1 MGKLSDRIRSMIAR
15 QVKNRGIVVWY
26 DPEKAYTGLVQ
37 NLDIP
42 ETTVLLYTDS
52 FFRLRHELELHLE
65 FVTAEGKPKD
75 GCGVAPNVVVYVP
88 MERGETSFAL
98 IEAETA
104 GVVVEPGAEAPEKNS
119 RLRVQAESFF
129 LEVAPEKAAHLARQ
143 VEEGLLT
150 LEDLDR
156 ISEEVGS
163 ITSGALKLVFGA
175 ASPIESVIEFAS
187 GSGKDAK
194 ISEKKALG
202 ELQSL
207 VQSEL
212 GLDFGDT
219 SSPEEARHTLR
230 RMILLAEF
238 TAAIPEPGRPG
249 ALGTVSMPEKPVHL
263 NALRHLCETW
273 RHRGDFREGYTQAAR
288 DLEKVAGIAQMKL
301 NPVDVETVET
311 FPCIESLLIRS
322 AQTSLLEVR
331 MEEASRLAESRLKSF
346 WSREQPELLLRWSA
360 LALAGRFMTEAA
372 KVRGRIKR
380 LDFSAGEMVRAYAL
394 FSEPWMMADRFHR
407 HWESRLLNLDPDET
421 EEDDF
426 EKLTAKVRRE
436 YAELVDE
443 MNRAFAG
450 RFQKAGFEIEGILPQ
465 ARVFCDRVAPA
476 LAKKKKTAYL
486 LVDALRYEMASELV
500 EGMDKD
506 FDVSIEPAICSLP
519 SITSIGMASLLPGA
533 ENGMELV
540 SAKSG
545 LTVVMEGRPLGD
557 RKSRLAYM
565 AEKVSG
571 GFMALKLADVL
582 RLGTKRKKKLKQTDL
597 IVVTSQ
603 EIDRLGEEGDDHAE
617 TRRWMDDMLEQLR
630 RAIRILAKLGVEH
643 FIITADHGYL
653 FADQLDPGM
662 LMDSPGGTVLELH
675 PRVWIGKGGTDAKGY
690 VRVGASQLEFG
701 GDLEMAF
708 PCGLSCFRVKGGVGG
723 YFHGGISLQEMVIP
737 VAVLQSKAPA
747 VGGATA
753 GIKIKLEF
761 GKSAITN
768 RFFSMAA
775 TLEVQGLF
783 PPEDVRVRAAVLSN
797 KKEVGFCAMAAYGYE
812 EGSREITIRK
822 NEPNALTFMLSE
834 DAGVEK
840 VTVQIV
846 DCHTQL
852 ELASVAD
859 VPVKLGI

>member
-1 MGKLSDRIRSMIAR
+1 MTKLSDKIRNMIAR

-26 DPEKAYTGLVQ
+26 DPEKAYAGLVQ
-37 NLDIP
+37 DLDFP
-42 ETTVLLYTDS
+42 ETTVLQYADS
-52 FFRLRHELELHLE
+52 FFRLRHELEPHLE
-65 FVTAEGKPKD
+65 FVTAEAKPKD
-75 GCGVAPNVVVYVP
+75 GCGVAPNVIVYIP
-88 MERGETSFAL
+88 MERGKTSFAL
-98 IEAETA
+98 IEAEAA
-104 GVVVEPGAEAPEKNS
+104 GVVVEPGAESLERNS

-175 ASPIESVIEFAS
+175 ASPIESIIEFAS

-194 ISEKKALG
+194 ISQKKAIG
-202 ELQSL
+202 ELRSL

-219 SSPEEARHTLR
+219 SSPKEARRTLR

-238 TAAIPEPGRPG
+238 TAAIPEAGRPP
-249 ALGTVSMPEKPVHL
+249 ALGPVSLPEKPVQL
-263 NALRHLCETW
+263 DALKHLCETW
-273 RHRGDFREGYTQAAR
+273 RNRVDFRDGYIQAAR
-288 DLEKVAGIAQMKL
+288 DLEEAAGIAQMKL
-301 NPVDVETVET
+301 NPGDVEAVET

-322 AQTSLLEVR
+322 AQIALLEGR
-331 MEEASRLAESRLKSF
+331 MEEAACLAKSRKKSF

-360 LALAGRFMTEAA
+360 MELGGSFIKEAA
-372 KVRGRIKR
+372 KLRDRIKK
-380 LDFSAGEMVRAYAL
+380 LDFSASEMIRAYAL
-394 FSEPWMMADRFHR
+394 FSEPWMMADRLHR
-407 HWESRLLNLDPDET
+407 HFESRLLNLDPDET

-426 EKLTAKVRRE
+426 EKFTAKVRRK
-436 YAELVDE
+436 YADLTDEL
-443 MNRAFAG
+443 NRTFVG

-465 ARVFCDRVAPA
+465 ARIFCDRVDPA
-476 LAKKKKTAYL
+476 LAKKKKTVFF
-486 LVDALRYEMASELV
+486 LVDALRYEMASELL

-506 FDVSIEPAICSLP
+506 FDVTLEPAISSLP

-533 ENGMELV
+533 EKGLDLV
-540 SAKSG
+540 SAKGG
-545 LTVVMEGRPLGD
+545 LTVVLEGRPLKD

-565 AEKVSG
+565 EEKVSG
-571 GFMALKLADVL
+571 RFMALKLANVL
-582 RLGTKRKKKLKQTDL
+582 RLGAKRKKELKEADL

-603 EIDRLGEEGDDHAE
+603 EIDRLGEDGDDYAE
-617 TRRWMDDMLEQLR
+617 TRRFMDDMLEQLR
-630 RAIRILAKLGVEH
+630 RSIRILAKLGVEH

-653 FADQLDPGM
+653 FNDQIDPGL

-690 VRVGASQLEFG
+690 VRVAASELEFG

-708 PCGLSCFRVKGGVGG
+708 PRGLSCFRVRGGVGG

-737 VAVLQSKAPA
+737 VAVLQSKAS
-747 VGGATA
+747 A
-753 GIKIKLEF
+753 GIGAATGIQVRLEF
-761 GKSAITN
+761 GKPLITN
-768 RFFSMAA
+768 RFFSMVA
-775 TLEVQGLF
+775 TFDAQGLF
-783 PPEDVRVRAAVLSN
+783 PPEVVRVRAAVLSK

-812 EGSREITIRK
+812 EGSREITMRK

-834 DAGVEK
+834 DTGVEK

-852 ELASVAD
+852 ELASMAD

>member
-15 QVKNRGIVVWY
+15 QVKNWGIVVWY
-26 DPEKAYTGLVQ
+26 DPEKAYTGLIQ
-37 NLDIP
+37 NLGVPD
-42 ETTVLLYTDS
+42 TTVLTYTDS
-52 FFRLRHELELHLE
+52 FFRLRHELEPHLE
-65 FVTAEGKPKD
+65 FVTLEKKPKD
-75 GCGVAPNVVVYVP
+75 GCGVPPRVVVYVP
-88 MERGETSFAL
+88 MERSETSFAL

-104 GVVVEPGAEAPEKNS
+104 GVVVEPGAEAPERNS
-119 RLRVQAESFF
+119 RLRVQAESLF

-202 ELQSL
+202 ELQSM
-207 VQSEL
+207 VKSEL

-219 SSPEEARHTLR
+219 SSPDEARQTLR

-238 TAAIPEPGRPG
+238 TAAIPEIGRPS
-249 ALGTVSMPEKPVHL
+249 ALGTVSLPEKPVQL
-263 NALRHLCETW
+263 DALRHLCETW
-273 RHRGDFREGYTQAAR
+273 RHRVDFREGYIHAAR
-288 DLEKVAGIAQMKL
+288 DLEKAAGIAKMKL
-301 NPVDVETVET
+301 NPYDVAAVET
-311 FPCIESLLIRS
+311 FPSIDSLLIRS
-322 AQTSLLEVR
+322 ALTSLLEGR
-331 MEEASRLAESRLKSF
+331 MDEASCLAEARKKFF
-346 WSREQPELLLRWSA
+346 WSREEPEFLLRWSA
-360 LALAGRFMTEAA
+360 LELAGRFMTEAA
-372 KVRGRIKR
+372 TVRGQIKN
-380 LDFSAGEMVRAYAL
+380 LDFSASEMVRAYAL
-394 FSEPWMMADRFHR
+394 FSEPWMMVDRLHR
-407 HWESRLLNLDPDET
+407 HWESRLLNLDPAET

-426 EKLTAKVRRE
+426 EKLTAKVRRA
-436 YAELVDE
+436 YAELADE
-443 MNRAFAG
+443 LNRVFVG
-450 RFQKAGFEIEGILPQ
+450 RLQKAGFEIEGILPQ
-465 ARVFCDRVAPA
+465 AQIFCDRVAPA
-476 LAKKKKTAYL
+476 LAKKKKTVFF
-486 LVDALRYEMASELV
+486 LVDALRYEMASELL
-500 EGMDKD
+500 EGMERD
-506 FDVSIEPAICSLP
+506 FDVVLEPAIGSLP
-519 SITSIGMASLLPGA
+519 SITSVGMAALLPGA
-533 ENGMELV
+533 EKGMELV

-545 LTVVMEGRPLGD
+545 LTVVLEGRPIGD

-565 AEKVSG
+565 EEKVAG
-571 GFMALKLADVL
+571 GFMALKLADIL
-582 RLGTKRKKKLKQTDL
+582 RLGAKRKKELKEASL
-597 IVVTSQ
+597 VVVTSQ
-603 EIDRLGEEGDDHAE
+603 EIDRLGEEGEDYAE

-662 LMDSPGGTVLELH
+662 FMDSPGGTVLELH

-690 VRVGASQLEFG
+690 VRVGANQLEFG
-701 GDLEMAF
+701 GDLELAF
-708 PCGLSCFRVKGGVGG
+708 ARGLSCFRVKGGVGG

-737 VAVLQSKAPA
+737 VAVLQSKASA
-747 VGGATA
+747 AGGAAA

-768 RFFSMAA
+768 RFFSMVA
-775 TLEVQGLF
+775 TLEVYGLF

-812 EGSREITIRK
+812 EGSREIAMRK

-840 VTVQIV
+840 VTVQIL